1 MNVLYLEAD
10 YHNVGI
16 FMFARVNKSDFSFR
30 NMEPEKNT
38 DWQWMAWEDFIKQP
52 RLFIPF
58 KYFFEQGLSDLAL
71 VK

>member
-16 FMFARVNKSDFSFR
+16 FMFARVNKSDFNFR

-38 DWQWMAWEDFIKQP
+38 DWQWMAWKDFI
-52 RLFIPF
+52 
-58 KYFFEQGLSDLAL
+58 G
-71 VK
+71 